1 MRTWSLLGVDPGKDG
16 AVALLQMEHQR
27 SLPRLLSVVST
38 DALVVIGEMV
48 ERADVIVF
56 ERQQASAQMGRGS
69 AFALG
74 RAAGMVEGVV
84 LVGAKVPISWVTP
97 VTWRTAFG
105 LGGGTGGKPVGHAL
119 ALALLE
125 TAAERELVSR
135 HDEADAVLLAWWGWR
150 HIALKGANGC

>member
-1 MRTWSLLGVDPGKDG
+1 
-16 AVALLQMEHQR
+16 MEHGWAR
-27 SLPRLLSVVST
+27 PRLLSVVDT
-38 DALVVIGEMV
+38 AALAVIAGMA
-48 ERADVIVF
+48 ERADVIVM

-74 RAAGMVEGVV
+74 HAAGMVEGVV
-84 LVGAKVPISWVTP
+84 LVNATVPVSRVAP

-105 LGGGTGGKPVGHAL
+105 LGGGAGGKPVGHAL
-119 ALALLE
+119 ALELLE

-150 HIALKGANGC
+150 HVALAVMEVDGC